1 MTAESDSARVPQ
13 EAADATVIVPP
24 FPRRKKSRTA
34 IVEFLESLLAAIL
47 MALFLIIF
55 VVQSFEIP
63 SESMAPTLLTGDYLL
78 VNKFI
83 FGGHGAWYERA
94 LPYRDV
100 RRGEV
105 IVFKYP
111 YDDHPYYVKRVIGL
125 PGDHIRI
132 ANQAIYVNGFTA
144 PEPHV
149 VHDAAYR
156 DPFGDNFPPA
166 FKFVSQ
172 RGLRPEWAAVLMEH
186 VVNGELVV
194 PQGNYFVMGDNR
206 DHSWDS
212 RYWGFVDRG
221 AIIGRPVGIYWS
233 HDSASDGCAVS
244 GGRRGATEFFRAVLH
259 VPRCTRWPRLG
270 HEVH

>member
-1 MTAESDSARVPQ
+1 MTAEAGSPQLSDEGANPDPIISPS
-13 EAADATVIVPP
+13 
-24 FPRRKKSRTA
+24 PRPKKSRTA
-34 IVEFLESLLAAIL
+34 IVEFLESLLAAVL
-47 MALFLIIF
+47 MAFFLIIF

-63 SESMAPTLLTGDYLL
+63 SESMAPTLVAGDYLL

-83 FGGHGAWYERA
+83 FGGRGAWYERA

-105 IVFKYP
+105 IIFKYP

-132 ANQAIYVNGFTA
+132 ADQAVYVNGFTA
-144 PEPHV
+144 PETYV

-172 RGLRPEWAAVLMEH
+172 RGLRPEWAAILMEH

-194 PQGNYFVMGDNR
+194 PPGSYFVMGDNR

-221 AIIGRPVGIYWS
+221 AIIGRPVVIYWS
-233 HDSASDGCAVS
+233 RDSARDGCAVS
-244 GGRRGATEFFRAVLH
+244 GGRLGAAESLRAVLR

-270 HEVH
+270 REIH

>member
-1 MTAESDSARVPQ
+1 MMTSDRPRAGASV
-13 EAADATVIVPP
+13 AAPLSVSSIFPP
-24 FPRRKKSRTA
+24 PCRQA
-34 IVEFLESLLAAIL
+34 GAAVLEFLESVLVAIL
-47 MALFLIIF
+47 MALFLTTF
-55 VVQSFEIP
+55 VIQSFQIP
-63 SESMAPTLLTGDYLL
+63 SDSMAPTLLMGDYLL

-94 LPYRDV
+94 LPYREI

-125 PGDHIRI
+125 PGDRIRI
-132 ANQAIYVNGFTA
+132 ADQAVYVNGFTA
-144 PEPHV
+144 PEPYV
-149 VHDAAYR
+149 IHDSGFR

-166 FKFVSQ
+166 FRFISQ
-172 RGLRPEWAAVLMEH
+172 RGLRPEWGGVLMNH
-186 VVNGELVV
+186 VANGELVV
-194 PQGNYFVMGDNR
+194 PQGSYFVMGDNR

-221 AIIGRPVGIYWS
+221 AIIGRPVVIYWS
-233 HDSASDGCAVS
+233 RDSVSRGCALS
-244 GGRRGATEFFRAVLH
+244 GGPLGDLFRGMLH
-259 VPRCTRWPRLG
+259 APWCTRWHRLL